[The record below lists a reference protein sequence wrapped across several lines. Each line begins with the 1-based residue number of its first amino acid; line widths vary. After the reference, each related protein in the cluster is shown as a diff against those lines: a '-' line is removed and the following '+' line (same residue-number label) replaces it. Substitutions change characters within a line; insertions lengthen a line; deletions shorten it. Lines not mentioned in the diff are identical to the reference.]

1 MYKSK
6 SVTVIF
12 PTLNE
17 EQNIL
22 NAINEFIN
30 NPYVDEVLVIDNGST
45 DSTRKIVHQT
55 NAEYILESKRGYGE
69 ACITGIRNCFSDI
82 IFLVEPDGTFS
93 SNDIEKFLSYS
104 NQFGAVFGSRT
115 ASALI
120 WERAYMPN
128 WIRFGNWLCA
138 KVIEI
143 LFSGPSLSDV
153 GCTYKLLTK
162 ETKEEIVEHLVV
174 RGSHFSPHL
183 MIECLKANVKCI
195 EIPINYYARIG
206 ESKITGINNFKT
218 IRLGLLMFFYIFFQR
233 FKVTSY
239 RLKQLGLRSRVK
251 N

>member
-115 ASALI
+115 ASA
-120 WERAYMPN
+120 
-128 WIRFGNWLCA
+128 
-138 KVIEI
+138 
-143 LFSGPSLSDV
+143 
-153 GCTYKLLTK
+153 
-162 ETKEEIVEHLVV
+162 
-174 RGSHFSPHL
+174 
-183 MIECLKANVKCI
+183 
-195 EIPINYYARIG
+195 
-206 ESKITGINNFKT
+206 
-218 IRLGLLMFFYIFFQR
+218 
-233 FKVTSY
+233 
-239 RLKQLGLRSRVK
+239 
-251 N
+251 